1 MNIFIDISMLI
12 HIYIL
17 QVHYNNTEELQEKF
31 NERIEES
38 KESHVILVIFMT
50 YISQFLRQINGC
62 KSSRLHYMVNHW
74 RDAWLELEWMC
85 SQTLKHG

>member
-1 MNIFIDISMLI
+1 MLI

-17 QVHYNNTEELQEKF
+17 QVHYNNIEELQEKIDG
-31 NERIEES
+31 RIEES
-38 KESHVILVIFMT
+38 KESHIILVIFIT

-62 KSSRLHYMVNHW
+62 KSSRLPHIANHQ
-74 RDAWLELEWMC
+74 RDAWLELEGMC